1 MPQTYAE
8 TGNTPPRGQGP
19 NDLDPASY
27 SKEFVPGREPS
38 AASSALKATIE
49 TIAGG
54 APGRP
59 NPRRFTLG
67 LGSKPAGFATR
78 RKHPPLGPARP
89 AREAQQMMDQREA
102 MQQPGRMPG
111 SAPASPAPTPPP
123 GAASGGAQEALR
135 DQLIFHENLRR
146 LGGTTGGRF
155 TDADIA
161 RMQSLAPRLGD
172 TQEQGQSKRDL
183 LRRSRQLSRP
193 ADSSDTRL
201 PLQPEGALSGEM
213 PGGFH
218 AAEGLAGRPPRLPD
232 IGPADSLRTLADIRR
247 IQNQR
252 PGVKRRSRP

>member
-8 TGNTPPRGQGP
+8 TGNRPPRGQGP

-27 SKEFVPGREPS
+27 PP
-38 AASSALKATIE
+38 A
-49 TIAGG
+49 
-54 APGRP
+54 
-59 NPRRFTLG
+59 PRRRTM
-67 LGSKPAGFATR
+67 
-78 RKHPPLGPARP
+78 PPLGPARP

-172 TQEQGQSKRDL
+172 TQEQGQSKRDW

-193 ADSSDTRL
+193 AGSSDTRL
-201 PLQPEGALSGEM
+201 PLQPEGALSGEI

-218 AAEGLAGRPPRLPD
+218 VAEGLAGRPP
-232 IGPADSLRTLADIRR
+232 DSLRTLADIRR